1 MLIET
6 LGWVGTAGTFGAYLL
21 LSRGW
26 LASHSLTYSLLNVAG
41 GLLAGGASVAYGA
54 WPSVVSNLVWAV
66 VGLNAAAQTVREG
79 WRTARLE
86 AHADEDEDVLEL
98 AELTTRP
105 SWYEEPRVE
114 DRDALVGCAVAAG

>member
-54 WPSVVSNLVWAV
+54 WPSVASNLVWAA
-66 VGLNAAAQTVREG
+66 VGLHAAVLTLLEG
-79 WRTARLE
+79 WRTARLVKR
-86 AHADEDEDVLEL
+86 ADKEVLEL
-98 AELTTRP
+98 TELMARP
-105 SWYEEPRVE
+105 ASYEESHAE
-114 DRDALVGCAVAAG
+114 DRDALVGCGTAAA